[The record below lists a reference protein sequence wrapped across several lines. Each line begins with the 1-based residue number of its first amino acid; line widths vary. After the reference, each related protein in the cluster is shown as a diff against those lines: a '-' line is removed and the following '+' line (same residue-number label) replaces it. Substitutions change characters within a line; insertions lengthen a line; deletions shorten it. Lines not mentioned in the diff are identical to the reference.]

1 MARKLSLMS
10 YNFGLLKFEAR
21 LNTGHLTRMYSHG
34 LNTIMRLI
42 VRNIKDFQRHFGLRG
57 AKQSYQFIVS

>member
-42 VRNIKDFQRHFGLRG
+42 V
-57 AKQSYQFIVS
+57 AV